1 MKNKWAVPLILSV
14 CCLMGCHS
22 KNILS
27 TPQLSVKVVESI
39 PNTSAPDWVN
49 STTEFWEAK
58 GYYYY
63 RGTAEG
69 MTNLEAAKR
78 AGNASARTNMAEQ
91 VKSTIRSEFARA
103 LEAGNYDDSTGGYLK
118 DVFFSAVDNLTVNG
132 IVMQE
137 TYLQRLSESD
147 GLQERMYYR
156 AYVLAR
162 ISVQDYN
169 GVVKRAFTD
178 TKAQVQANKSA
189 KELVKETEARFW
201 GNQGE
206 DKQ

>member
-1 MKNKWAVPLILSV
+1 MQNKWVVPLVMGV
-14 CCLMGCHS
+14 CLLAACSS
-22 KNILS
+22 KNVIS
-27 TPQLSVKVVESI
+27 TPQLSVKVLETI
-39 PNTSAPDWVN
+39 PQTSAPEWVN

-69 MTNLEAAKR
+69 YTNLEAAKR
-78 AGNASARTNMAEQ
+78 AGAASARTNMAEQ

-103 LEAGNYDDSTGGYLK
+103 LESGNYDDTTGGYLK
-118 DVFFSAVDNLTVNG
+118 DVFFSAVDNLSVSG
-132 IVMQE
+132 IVIQE
-137 TYLQRLSESD
+137 SYLQHLLETT

-162 ISVQDYN
+162 ISVKDYN
-169 GVVKRAFTD
+169 SVVHRAFSD
-178 TKAQVQANKSA
+178 TKAQTQANKSA

-201 GNQGE
+201 AEQNKNE
-206 DKQ
+206 E